1 MAILVQELKK
11 LAWKVQPIYVFR
23 FGLGDHIRNDGARG
37 LKQLTIELRMDR
49 MRQQA
54 PKRQVRPR

>member
-1 MAILVQELKK
+1 MMGRA
-11 LAWKVQPIYVFR
+11 
-23 FGLGDHIRNDGARG
+23 G

-54 PKRQVRPR
+54 PKTPGTTRLEALRRRCRKATSSGAGVF